1 MITDQIIALALQED
15 LSLGDITSDNI
26 FTHEEQAE
34 AVITAKEDL
43 VLCGMNVAKEVFSAV
58 DPSVKFLPLK
68 KDGDAIKKG
77 EKVLE
82 LKGAALSILKAERT
96 ALNFMQRMSGIATA
110 SRKYA
115 EIGKKYGVMIVDTR
129 KTQPGLRRLDKY
141 AVRVGGARNHRISLA
156 DSVMI
161 KDNHIAAAGS
171 ITAAVNKIK
180 AVIGHTPKIE
190 VETTS
195 LDEVKEA
202 LQQEWELQKIIGYNE
217 SIVDGYTGFIFQN
230 RYGLPLSPHSVNR
243 AIDRICEAYIADEK
257 AKALSEGR
265 EPVLIRHFSAHNL
278 RHTFCTRFCENETN
292 IKVIQEIMGH
302 ADIET
307 TMNIYAEATKEKKMA
322 SFAQLD
328 GKIKIG

>member
-1 MITDQIIALALQED
+1 MILDKIIELALLED
-15 LSLGDITSDNI
+15 LSLGDITSDTI
-26 FTHEEQAE
+26 FTPEDRAE

-43 VLCGMNVAKEVFSAV
+43 VLCGMNVAKEVFAAV
-58 DPSVKFLPLK
+58 DPSVEFLPLK

-110 SRKYA
+110 SREYA

-141 AVRVGGARNHRISLA
+141 AVRTGGARNHRISLA

-171 ITAAVNKIK
+171 ITAAVRKVK
-180 AVIGHTPKIE
+180 SVIGHTPKVE
-190 VETTS
+190 VETTN

-202 LQQEWELQKIIGYNE
+202 LNAGADIIMLDNMTPEQILDCKKEIAGRAVIEVSGGVNKANLE
-217 SIVDGYTGFIFQN
+217 SYCKTGVDVISMGALT
-230 RYGLPLSPHSVNR
+230 HSVP
-243 AIDRICEAYIADEK
+243 AKDLSLKIVKYIK
-257 AKALSEGR
+257 
-265 EPVLIRHFSAHNL
+265 
-278 RHTFCTRFCENETN
+278 
-292 IKVIQEIMGH
+292 
-302 ADIET
+302 
-307 TMNIYAEATKEKKMA
+307 
-322 SFAQLD
+322 
-328 GKIKIG
+328 